1 MIACMG
7 IFGLASFMVKRRT
20 RELGLHKVIGASKI
34 DLLRLLSM
42 EYIKLIFLANLV
54 AWPVAYIAMQ
64 WWLQDFAYR
73 TDMEPV
79 TFILTGLLTL
89 GITLLTVGYH
99 ALKAARTNP
108 VEALRY

>member
-1 MIACMG
+1 MNLSTARAAARAGEVGM
-7 IFGLASFMVKRRT
+7 R
-20 RELGLHKVIGASKI
+20 KVIGASKI
-34 DLLRLLSM
+34 DLLRVLSM

-54 AWPVAYIAMQ
+54 GWPVAYIAMQ

-79 TFILTGLLTL
+79 TFNLTGLLTL
-89 GITLLTVGYH
+89 GITLLTIGYH

-108 VEALRY
+108 VEALRHN